1 MAGLLQ
7 ADAYPHPCDPP
18 QLIETHISWI
28 LLTGS
33 YAYKLKKP
41 VKLDFVDFST
51 LARREHFCR
60 EEVRCNRAFAPSL
73 YRDVVRVVRCAD
85 GTVAVDGEG
94 VVLEW
99 AVRMRQFDGEQQ
111 LDRLLAA
118 GALTLE
124 PLQRFGRE
132 LAERHAARPARPLS
146 DRDLEPLVLA
156 PMRDNV
162 TVLRRLRNRV
172 GALAQQQALL
182 ERVAAAMEMAMA
194 RARPQ
199 LLGRMSHSIRECHG
213 DLHLA
218 NLVLLDGVVTAF
230 DCLEF
235 DPALRWID
243 PMSDVAF
250 LYMDCCVRGR
260 ADLAYAF
267 VDGYLDASGDYDGAR
282 LLPLYAAYRAM
293 VRAKVAAIRATQDD
307 AATASSLPDL
317 LDYLR
322 WAERLQ
328 SREPGRLVLT
338 CGLSGSG
345 KSYLAQRLAAR
356 LPALRLRSDVAR
368 KRLAGLTPDTAA
380 GAAVGEGLYRPGFSD
395 AVYDGLADTAEA
407 LLAAGDDV
415 LVDAAFLEAGRR
427 ARFLAIAERHG
438 VPGVVLWCDAPVALL
453 RERVTARA
461 AAGQDPSDADLA
473 VLARQQDVFETPGPE
488 AVRVDTSLALGE
500 ERLAAICDSIRRVPA
515 QGR

>member
-1 MAGLLQ
+1 
-7 ADAYPHPCDPP
+7 
-18 QLIETHISWI
+18 
-28 LLTGS
+28 
-33 YAYKLKKP
+33 
-41 VKLDFVDFST
+41 
-51 LARREHFCR
+51 
-60 EEVRCNRAFAPSL
+60 
-73 YRDVVRVVRCAD
+73 
-85 GTVAVDGEG
+85 
-94 VVLEW
+94 
-99 AVRMRQFDGEQQ
+99 
-111 LDRLLAA
+111 
-118 GALTLE
+118 
-124 PLQRFGRE
+124 
-132 LAERHAARPARPLS
+132 
-146 DRDLEPLVLA
+146 
-156 PMRDNV
+156 
-162 TVLRRLRNRV
+162 V
-172 GALAQQQALL
+172 GALAQQEALL
-182 ERVAAAMEMAMA
+182 ERVAAAMETAAA

-199 LLGRMSHSIRECHG
+199 LLERMSHSIRECHG

-307 AATASSLPDL
+307 AATPASLPDL

-328 SREPGRLVLT
+328 SREPGRLVL
-338 CGLSGSG
+338 
-345 KSYLAQRLAAR
+345 SYLAQRLAAR

-368 KRLAGLTPDTAA
+368 KRLAGLTPDTPA

-407 LLAAGDDV
+407 LLAAGDNV

-461 AAGQDPSDADLA
+461 AAGRDPSDADLA
-473 VLARQQDVFETPGPE
+473 VLTRQQDVFETPGPE
-488 AVRVDTSLALGE
+488 AVRIDTSLVLGE